1 MKLLA
6 ASLAAASLL
15 FAASL
20 AAFILLRAPAGGPR
34 ETRKSDTGAPG
45 DAPGA
50 PSGVDSTRG
59 AGDETGPETGDGA
72 AAGSGTWA
80 GEAIPGAPTSIE
92 KADPAPS
99 RPPIPRGSSGAVFEL
114 QGAGGAPLIEAVV
127 MLQAGRVAEEAVAD
141 LNGLA
146 VFSGIE
152 AGSYT
157 FRVTAPGFPELL
169 SARQLSIAPGETR
182 RVALRIGGFDLAIA
196 GRVLDQ
202 KGKPIPGILLF
213 ATKQLIGAGDSAE
226 VSELVLADDAHL
238 RAESAAD
245 GSYEIAGLD
254 AADYV
259 ISAAGSGAI
268 PSARRVFRAGT
279 RSADIVL
286 GERREIEVH
295 GMVVSSVGA
304 ALSGVRISFIG
315 QPARQTESDVTGHY
329 LLVLEAGGT
338 DGVHVLT
345 GVKEGFRDVRA
356 NVRLED
362 LGDAETWEV
371 PLVMDSLG
379 EQTSVTGIVVD
390 EESAPIPGETVHLHS
405 ASLSSRANVVTGPDG
420 RFAMEGVQVGKDYR
434 LWIYPRKGYRDL
446 VKTSLEIPREGL
458 DVELVL
464 EALETSTLR
473 GVMVDPAG
481 APVTRFTL
489 WVRSLKAL
497 GSSRAI
503 TSDDAGRFEVEGVP
517 QGDILFE
524 TRSAPRLTVRGV
536 TLSGDALDEAAIVLD
551 RGPHSLRGTVVDETR
566 VPVAGA
572 SVTLFWTHRDGSIQ
586 STSYRSSVTDAAG
599 SFAFS
604 ELAAGEHR
612 ITVSSPAHTPL
623 QAIQD
628 VGGGGP
634 EPVLE
639 LKARAKRRGRDE

>member
-1 MKLLA
+1 MKFLA

-15 FAASL
+15 IAAII
-20 AAFILLRAPAGGPR
+20 AAFILLRAPGGGPG
-34 ETRKSDTGAPG
+34 ETRKPDAGAPDG
-45 DAPGA
+45 TPDPE
-50 PSGVDSTRG
+50 SGVDSSSG
-59 AGDETGPETGDGA
+59 AGDVSDPGEGA
-72 AAGSGTWA
+72 AAAARPGTRV
-80 GEAIPGAPTSIE
+80 GEAAPAPRSIE
-92 KADPAPS
+92 KADPARS
-99 RPPIPRGSSGAVFEL
+99 RLPIPRGSSGVVFEL
-114 QGAGGAPLIEAVV
+114 EGSGDAPLLEAVV
-127 MLQAGRVAEEAVAD
+127 TLQAGRVAEEAVAD
-141 LNGLA
+141 VSGLA

-152 AGSYT
+152 PGSYT
-157 FRVTAPGFPELL
+157 FRVTAPGVPELL
-169 SARQLSIAPGETR
+169 SARPLSIAPGETR

-202 KGKPIPGILLF
+202 KGTPIPGITLF
-213 ATKQLIGAGDSAE
+213 ATKQLLGAGDGADE
-226 VSELVLADDAHL
+226 SELVLADDAHL

-259 ISAAGSGAI
+259 IAAAGTGAI
-268 PSARRVFRAGT
+268 PSARKVFRAGT

-295 GMVVSSVGA
+295 GTVVSRAGG
-304 ALSGVRISFIG
+304 ALSGARVAFIG
-315 QPARQTESDVTGHY
+315 QPGRQTESDGTGHY
-329 LLVLEAGGT
+329 SLVLEAGGT

-345 GVKEGFRDVRA
+345 AVKEGFRDTRA

-379 EQTSVTGIVVD
+379 EQVAVGGIVVD
-390 EESAPIPGETVHLHS
+390 ESGAPVPGETVHLHS
-405 ASLSSRANVVTGPDG
+405 ASLSSRATAVTGPDG
-420 RFAMEGVQVGKDYR
+420 LFAMKSVQVAKDYR
-434 LWIYPRKGYRDL
+434 LWIHPRKSYKDL
-446 VKTSLEIPREGL
+446 VKTSLEIPSGGL
-458 DVELVL
+458 EVELVL

-473 GVMVDPAG
+473 GFMVDPAG
-481 APVTRFTL
+481 APVPRFTL
-489 WVRSLKAL
+489 WVRSLKAQ

-503 TSDDAGRFEVEGVP
+503 TSDDAGRFEVGDVP

-536 TLSGDALDEAAIVLD
+536 TLSGDEPADAAIVLD
-551 RGPHSLRGTVVDETR
+551 RGSHLLRGTVVDEAR
-566 VPVAGA
+566 APLAGA
-572 SVTLFWTHRDGSIQ
+572 NVTLSWTHRDGSIQ
-586 STSYRSSVTDAAG
+586 STSYRSTVTDAAG

-612 ITVSSPAHTPL
+612 ITVSSPAHMPL

-639 LKARAKRRGRDE
+639 MKARPKRGGREE